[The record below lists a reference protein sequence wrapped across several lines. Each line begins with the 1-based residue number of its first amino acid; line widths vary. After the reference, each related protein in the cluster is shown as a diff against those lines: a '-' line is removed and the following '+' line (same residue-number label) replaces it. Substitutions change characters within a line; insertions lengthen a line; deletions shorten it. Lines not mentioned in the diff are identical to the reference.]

1 MAFDKKRNGTIEL
14 MRFVFC
20 VAVILFHINNRMDIP
35 VVHHISFFQNGH
47 IGVEFFFLVSG
58 YLMALSAKKQ
68 AGAPLLP
75 ATKRFM
81 FRKFLPILPYHLMVW
96 GTGFVLT
103 MALCGEPLFQ
113 RAMHAVQTLPN
124 LFLIQLTGI
133 KDRLILTPEWYISAM
148 LWMMLLLFPLLLKF
162 GAKFT
167 RIVCPVVTVVLV
179 GYMIHAEG
187 AFGGTDHFM
196 FGGTVPKNFVRAF
209 AEMCG
214 GAFIAEVVPF
224 VKKLKFNTVERVL
237 LTGLEL
243 VCYAA
248 PLVYAA
254 SDLPRSYDAYAFYS
268 LAIAVTLSFS
278 EVTLTA
284 NPMKNRLN
292 YCLGRFSLPL
302 YFAQTIPFVIFK
314 YVTPVKEL
322 PLKQGIL
329 FCLGLS
335 IVCAAIMYAVAP
347 LIVKAVEGKARRL
360 RSEG

>member
-1 MAFDKKRNGTIEL
+1 MAFEKKRNGTIEL

-20 VAVILFHINNRMDIP
+20 MAVILFHINNRMDIP
-35 VVHHISFFQNGH
+35 VFHHISFFQNGH

-68 AGAPLLP
+68 GGSPLLP

-81 FRKFLPILPYHLMVW
+81 FRKFLPILPYHLLVW
-96 GTGFVLT
+96 GTGFILT
-103 MALCGEPLFQ
+103 MALCGEPLFK
-113 RAMHAVQTLPN
+113 RALHAVQTLPN
-124 LFLIQLTGI
+124 LFLIQLSGI

-162 GAKFT
+162 GEKFT
-167 RIVCPVVTVVLV
+167 RIVCPVLTVVVV

-187 AFGGTDHFM
+187 GFGGTDHFVY
-196 FGGTVPKNFVRAF
+196 GDTVPKIYVRAF
-209 AEMCG
+209 AEMSG
-214 GAFIAEVVPF
+214 GAVISEEVPF
-224 VKKLKFNTVERVL
+224 VKRLKFNTFDRVL

-243 VCYAA
+243 ICYAA
-248 PLVYAA
+248 PVLYAA
-254 SDLPRSYDAYAFYS
+254 SDLPKAYDAYAFYS

-284 NPMKNRLN
+284 QLMKNRLN
-292 YCLGRFSLPL
+292 YFLGKFSLPL
-302 YFAQTIPFVIFK
+302 YFAQTVPFVIFK

-329 FCLGLS
+329 FCLAGTLL
-335 IVCAAIMYAVAP
+335 CAVIMFAVAP
-347 LIVKAVEGKARRL
+347 LIVKAVEGKIRRL
-360 RSEG
+360 RSAD